1 MPLWLALGLR
11 PGPSTAPSTPSL
23 LDLDALACWAGGFTP
38 RVSQEPPDRLLLE
51 IGACLRLFGG
61 WQRIAGQVAEGL
73 AAQGLSARLAL
84 APTPQAAL
92 WLEQAGQGDGMLAC
106 TDPAALPSVLDR
118 LPVAALD
125 LPDVARRRLEGFG
138 LRTLAAVRRL
148 PCAELT
154 RRLGPELMG
163 RIARAYGELP
173 DPRPEFVFPLQFTQS
188 IELPAPSERAEA
200 LLFAARRLTAALAG
214 WLVQRQSVI
223 AECRLSLIHHQ
234 APATEL
240 VLGFA
245 SATRSPVRLDRVLRE
260 RLERLPLPAPV
271 ESLRLEAT
279 RIESS
284 PAASAGLFDA
294 LDNEVAA
301 QDAMAALVERLQARL
316 GAAQVYRLAL
326 VADHRPECATGR
338 VPLTNLALPAS
349 RIQTAF
355 QPGHAAMPRPFW
367 LLAHPR
373 PIAAWDGR
381 PSLGGP
387 MKLLAGPERLES
399 GWWDSGLTNP
409 ASESATIAA
418 TGDLR
423 RDYFIAQ
430 TADHRWAWVYRDLHG
445 SGGWYLHGWFA

>member
-1 MPLWLALGLR
+1 MPPL
-11 PGPSTAPSTPSL
+11 
-23 LDLDALACWAGGFTP
+23 
-38 RVSQEPPDRLLLE
+38 
-51 IGACLRLFGG
+51 
-61 WQRIAGQVAEGL
+61 
-73 AAQGLSARLAL
+73 
-84 APTPQAAL
+84 
-92 WLEQAGQGDGMLAC
+92 
-106 TDPAALPSVLDR
+106 LDR

-125 LPDVARRRLEGFG
+125 LPAVAQRRLEGFG

-148 PCAELT
+148 PRPELT

-163 RIARAYGELP
+163 QIARAYGELP
-173 DPRPEFVFPLQFTQS
+173 DPRPEFVFPLQFTRS

-214 WLVQRQSVI
+214 WLTQRQSVI
-223 AECRLSLIHHQ
+223 AECRLSLMHPQ
-234 APATEL
+234 VPATEL

-245 SATRSPVRLDRVLRE
+245 SATRRPARLDRVLRE

-279 RIESS
+279 RIAPS
-284 PAASAGLFDA
+284 PAASAGLFG
-294 LDNEVAA
+294 EQGEM

-326 VADHRPECATGR
+326 VADYRPEGATGR
-338 VPLTNLALPAS
+338 APLANLDLPAS
-349 RIQTAF
+349 RLQTAL
-355 QPGHAAMPRPFW
+355 QPGHAARPRPFW

-373 PIAAWDGR
+373 LIAARDGR
-381 PSLGGP
+381 PSLGGG

-399 GWWDSGLTNP
+399 GWWDGGLANAASG
-409 ASESATIAA
+409 SATLAA
-418 TGDLR
+418 AGDLR

-445 SGGWYLHGWFA
+445 PGGWYLHGWFA